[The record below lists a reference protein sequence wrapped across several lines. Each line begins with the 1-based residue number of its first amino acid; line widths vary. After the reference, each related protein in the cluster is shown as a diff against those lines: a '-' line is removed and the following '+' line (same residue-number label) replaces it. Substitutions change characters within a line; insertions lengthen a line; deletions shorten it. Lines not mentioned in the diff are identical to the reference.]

1 MDNQGQADGS
11 QSVGQPKTPSKPTER
26 VQLVELGVSRAKL
39 ERELDAWDDQA
50 DLYRRRGWLLLRRDD
65 LMVQVAFIAPV
76 TLPTG
81 TVLPV
86 VTACIRLDY
95 TNYDL
100 EPPSLRFLDIWT
112 REPTAPPVQPAQLS
126 VTGELQNLMPG
137 PHPDTGLPFLC
148 LPGVLEYH
156 SHPQHSG
163 DLWLVGHRAAQGA
176 GRLATICERVWQA
189 MGRHLGLAI
198 SLQPVVALGHNLDAL
213 RKEAAH
219 GAGLGAAPPAQPEA
233 ARDTPGALAP

>member
-1 MDNQGQADGS
+1 
-11 QSVGQPKTPSKPTER
+11 VGRPETPGLPTER
-26 VQLVELGVSRAKL
+26 VQLVEAGVSRVKL
-39 ERELDAWDDQA
+39 KRELDAWDGQA

-65 LMVQVAFIAPV
+65 LVVEVAFVAPV
-76 TLPTG
+76 PLPTG

-95 TNYDL
+95 TDYDL
-100 EPPSLRFLDIWT
+100 EPPSLRFLDVWT
-112 REPTAPPVQPAQLS
+112 REPAAPPVQPAQLS
-126 VTGELQNLMPG
+126 GSGELQNLMPG

-163 DLWLVGHRAAQGA
+163 DLWLVGHRAQGA

-198 SLQPVVALGHNLDAL
+198 SLQPVVVIGHNLDAL
-213 RKEAAH
+213 R
-219 GAGLGAAPPAQPEA
+219 QEA
-233 ARDTPGALAP
+233 ARSVVPGPALAAQPGAAEGGPGAPVP